1 MTVKLYLWC
10 SAVVWCFNRMRVSRM
25 ADLARR
31 VLSIQS
37 HVVRWLNKKVNILHN
52 ITIYMEMCSCD
63 WKLLRLCFGFL
74 NVTVFLSVVMLETSR
89 PPSLCNCLTSRQG
102 QKLPLEGINPIF
114 CTLLMLLTLVF
125 QCTTFYSRWMPSTL
139 FSFQTILVTQKASVA
154 RLRP

>member
-1 MTVKLYLWC
+1 
-10 SAVVWCFNRMRVSRM
+10 M

-37 HVVRWLNKKVNILHN
+37 HVVRWFNRKSIFY
-52 ITIYMEMCSCD
+52 TISKYIWRSVLVTE
-63 WKLLRLCFGFL
+63 CFGLL

-89 PPSLCNCLTSRQG
+89 PPSLCNCLTLRQG
-102 QKLPLEGINPIF
+102 PKLPLEGINPIF

-139 FSFQTILVTQKASVA
+139 FSFQTILVTQKVSVA